1 MPIKINGTNT
11 AANPS
16 ITGTD
21 TDTGIVYGSDQID
34 FSIGGSSKVFLNSS
48 GNQLF
53 TGNAVIGVNSNSSNL
68 YLGGGSNQPSE
79 AYLESGT
86 FSAFKVNGSE
96 RMRLDSSGR
105 VGIGDSSPT
114 KPLTVG
120 TTTPSI
126 LLDDQSG
133 RLVELIGGSSSTGP
147 ELRTA
152 YAEDLRFGTNSTER
166 MRINTSG
173 NLGIG
178 ATAPNAPIHIQKSGV
193 NLILQ
198 NWHVDLPSAN
208 NRTLILYGP
217 ETDSTGDPF
226 RFITGN
232 SIQFKVD
239 ANVVFHALDN
249 GRIHLPTVQ
258 ANTTSAGANVN
269 ISSDFVRRVTSS
281 IRYKKDITTATWG
294 LAKVLQLKPVTFKNN
309 ASGDQADDKTYA
321 GFTAEDVHEL
331 GLSEFVEYNQ
341 SNEPEGIY
349 YANMVSLL
357 TKAIQELN
365 TKVETLETEK
375 TKLQT
380 DLTALTARVAAL
392 EAA

>member
-1 MPIKINGTNT
+1 
-11 AANPS
+11 
-16 ITGTD
+16 
-21 TDTGIVYGSDQID
+21 V
-34 FSIGGSSKVFLNSS
+34 
-48 GNQLF
+48 
-53 TGNAVIGVNSNSSNL
+53 
-68 YLGGGSNQPSE
+68 
-79 AYLESGT
+79 
-86 FSAFKVNGSE
+86 E
-96 RMRLDSSGR
+96 RC
-105 VGIGDSSPT
+105 
-114 KPLTVG
+114 
-120 TTTPSI
+120 
-126 LLDDQSG
+126 
-133 RLVELIGGSSSTGP
+133 
-147 ELRTA
+147 
-152 YAEDLRFGTNSTER
+152 
-166 MRINTSG
+166 RINNSG

-178 ATAPNAPIHIQKSGV
+178 TTAPNAPIHIVRAGV
-193 NLILQ
+193 DLILQ

-357 TKAIQELN
+357 TKGIQELN

-392 EAA
+392 EAG

>member
-1 MPIKINGTNT
+1 
-11 AANPS
+11 
-16 ITGTD
+16 
-21 TDTGIVYGSDQID
+21 
-34 FSIGGSSKVFLNSS
+34 
-48 GNQLF
+48 
-53 TGNAVIGVNSNSSNL
+53 
-68 YLGGGSNQPSE
+68 
-79 AYLESGT
+79 
-86 FSAFKVNGSE
+86 
-96 RMRLDSSGR
+96 MRL
-105 VGIGDSSPT
+105 
-114 KPLTVG
+114 
-120 TTTPSI
+120 
-126 LLDDQSG
+126 
-133 RLVELIGGSSSTGP
+133 
-147 ELRTA
+147 
-152 YAEDLRFGTNSTER
+152 
-166 MRINTSG
+166 NTSG

-178 ATAPNAPIHIQKSGV
+178 ATVPIAPIHIQKSGV

-198 NWHVDLPSAN
+198 DWHVDLPSAN

-232 SIQFKVD
+232 AIQFRVD
-239 ANVVFHALDN
+239 ASTVIDCKDSGQL
-249 GRIHLPTVQ
+249 HLPTVNS
-258 ANTTSAGANVN
+258 NTTSAGANVN
-269 ISSDFVRRVTSS
+269 ISNNYVRRVSSS

-309 ASGDQADDKTYA
+309 ATGDEADDKTYA

-357 TKAIQELN
+357 TKGIQELN

-380 DLTALTARVAAL
+380 DLTALTARVTSL
-392 EAA
+392 EAS